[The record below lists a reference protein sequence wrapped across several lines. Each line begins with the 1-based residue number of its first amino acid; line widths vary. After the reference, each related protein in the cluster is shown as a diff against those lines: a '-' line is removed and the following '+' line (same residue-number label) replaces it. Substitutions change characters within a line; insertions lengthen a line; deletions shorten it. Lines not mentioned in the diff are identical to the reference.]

1 MSETTTQLKL
11 RLWSNRLNILV
22 LTLFVALL
30 VAEFRQTQY
39 NKRMLSELEEE
50 KKSLLDIRD
59 SISHLVQ
66 LADDAD
72 HKTIKALDL
81 IIESTNNDKE

>member
-1 MSETTTQLKL
+1 MSETTTKLKL

-30 VAEFRQTQY
+30 YHQFRQTQH
-39 NKRMLSELEEE
+39 NKEMLSELEED
-50 KKSLLDIRD
+50 KKSLLELRD
-59 SISHLVQ
+59 SISHLTQTTDSV
-66 LADDAD
+66 DN
-72 HKTIKALDL
+72 KTIKALDL